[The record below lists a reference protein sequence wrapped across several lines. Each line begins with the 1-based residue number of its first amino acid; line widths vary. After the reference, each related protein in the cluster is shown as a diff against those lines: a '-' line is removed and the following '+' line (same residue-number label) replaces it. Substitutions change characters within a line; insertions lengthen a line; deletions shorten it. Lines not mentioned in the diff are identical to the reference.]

1 MAAATWTYEEGKK
14 AMDEAVRRSAT
25 DPAFRKT
32 LLTNVNKAV
41 EEVAGKPLPP
51 GYKIRVVEKGDAD
64 MTLVLPDPVKGGGE
78 LSDKELEQVAGGGR
92 CVGTCVVSC
101 GFSSVV

>member
-1 MAAATWTYEEGKK
+1 MATWTYEEGKK
-14 AMDEAVRRSAT
+14 AMNDAVRRSAT
-25 DPAFRKT
+25 DPAFRKL
-32 LLTNVNKAV
+32 LLTDVNKAV
-41 EEVAGKPLPP
+41 EQIAGKPVPH
-51 GYKIRVVEKGDAD
+51 GYKIRVVEKGGTD

-101 GFSSVV
+101 GYSSVV